1 MVKIYLLKIL
11 SALIGVIAGVLYLC
25 NVNMNIVVTLLAT
38 AGLLLFIDSKIN
50 KDNIYMSNLKYMADK
65 NEKKNKK

>member
-11 SALIGVIAGVLYLC
+11 SVLIGVIAGVLYLC
-25 NVNMNIVVTLLAT
+25 NVNMNIVVTLLAI